1 MLGLAASVMYL
12 IHAACKPAE
21 SIGIIGGADGPTAV
35 FLAERLASPLL
46 MAILPFAL
54 AMFIGT
60 VLIIT
65 ALILH
70 ITGKKP
76 VD

>member
-21 SIGIIGGADGPTAV
+21 SIGIIGGADAPTAI
-35 FLAERLASPLL
+35 FLTESLASSLL
-46 MAILPFAL
+46 MVILPFAL
-54 AMFIGT
+54 TMLIGT
-60 VLIIT
+60 ALIIT